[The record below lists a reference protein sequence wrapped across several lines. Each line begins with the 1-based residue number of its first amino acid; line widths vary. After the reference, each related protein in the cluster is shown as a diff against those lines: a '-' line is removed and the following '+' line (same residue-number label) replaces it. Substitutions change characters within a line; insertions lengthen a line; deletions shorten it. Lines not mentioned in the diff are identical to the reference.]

1 MAYIGGGVP
10 GDLEAWEKEY
20 GQYITQGLA
29 GLTHF
34 QRMAILMS
42 VGLVTAI
49 EISNRLS
56 INVIL
61 PDMQGNVA
69 ASSDTISWVLI
80 LYNLGFLCSIAL
92 TAWLT
97 RVFGARRHFL
107 LCIALYSAGAIGSFL
122 SPHNLTTLLIARVVM
137 GFGGGAFLVR
147 TVILA
152 GLMFPG
158 RSRLIAVTW
167 LYVELVIF
175 QVAYPIVMGAIDDA
189 FHWNTAFLLDFPFLI
204 LGVILILKFLP
215 GGRLV
220 RPKGNAGLDLWG
232 AGFLIS
238 ALILFQIAMSRGER
252 DLWFQSPLID
262 GCLAGAV
269 LFFVLFLWWDSRL
282 ENQDVVLHLRTMWRQ
297 IPLRAS
303 FSIIMI
309 LGAIMGAGLYVV
321 PQYLRHVQDYNAA
334 QTGAFI
340 SLYCGGL
347 GIGLPIALRL
357 LVPRWGGR
365 HTIALGMLLLIAT
378 CITFL
383 YIWTPDTPGIILGP
397 LLFLQGFSVAPV
409 LVGASNVATSTAA
422 LADLSEVDTTY
433 FFVRQ
438 LGNTL
443 GVTAA
448 TVIFDRR
455 MTFHSSRLLDKANRL
470 DPTVHSTLSQYAN
483 LIAHRGGPNSN
494 PALGA
499 LQLFQGQV
507 ITQSQLLSYIDVY
520 FCLGVLCVVGLIL
533 LAIARISRAEAALAR
548 FHFW

>member
-1 MAYIGGGVP
+1 MSYLGGTVP
-10 GDLEAWEKEY
+10 GGSEAWEKEY
-20 GQYITQGLA
+20 GQFVTQGLA
-29 GLTHF
+29 RLTQY
-34 QRMAILMS
+34 QRMTILMS
-42 VGLVTAI
+42 VGLITGI

-92 TAWLT
+92 TAWLS
-97 RVFGARRHFL
+97 RVFGTRRHFL
-107 LCIALYSAGAIGSFL
+107 LCILLYSVGAIGCFL
-122 SPHNLTTLLIARVVM
+122 SPHSLTTLLIARAVM

-158 RSRLIAVTW
+158 HSRLIAVTW
-167 LYVELVIF
+167 LYSELIVLQI
-175 QVAYPIVMGAIDDA
+175 AYPILMGAIDDA

-204 LGVILILKFLP
+204 LGAILIWKFLP
-215 GGRLV
+215 PGRLY

-238 ALILFQIAMSRGER
+238 GLILFQIAMSRGER
-252 DLWFQSPLID
+252 DLWFQSSLID
-262 GCLAGAV
+262 GCLAGAT
-269 LFFVLFLWWDSRL
+269 LFFVLFLWWDSRP
-282 ENQDVVLHLRTMWRQ
+282 ENPDAVLHLHTMWRQ
-297 IPLRAS
+297 VPLRAS
-303 FSIIMI
+303 FSIMMI

-334 QTGAFI
+334 QTGQFI

-347 GIGLPIALRL
+347 GVGLFFSLRFFI
-357 LVPRWGGR
+357 PRWGGR
-365 HTIALGMLLLIAT
+365 LSIVLGMLLLIGT
-378 CITFL
+378 CVTFL
-383 YIWTPDTPGIILGP
+383 YIWTPDTPGIVLGP
-397 LLFLQGFSVAPV
+397 LLLLQGFSVAPV

-448 TVIFDRR
+448 TVIFDHR
-455 MTFHSSRLLDKANRL
+455 MTFHSSRLVDTANRL
-470 DPTVHSTLSQYAN
+470 DPTVQSTLSQYAR
-483 LIAHRGGPNSN
+483 LIARNTGGASN
-494 PALGA
+494 PAQGA
-499 LQLFQGQV
+499 LQLLQGQ
-507 ITQSQLLSYIDVY
+507 ILIQSQLLSYIDIY
-520 FCLGVLCVVGLIL
+520 FCLAALCVFGIIL
-533 LAIARISRAEAALAR
+533 LAIARLAR
-548 FHFW
+548 VESRHRFHLW

>member
-1 MAYIGGGVP
+1 MSYIGGSVP
-10 GDLEAWEKEY
+10 RALEAWEKEY
-20 GQYITQGLA
+20 GQRITEDLA
-29 GLTHF
+29 RLTHY

-107 LCIALYSAGAIGSFL
+107 LCIGLYSMGAIGCFL
-122 SPHNLTTLLIARVVM
+122 SEHNLTTLLIARVVM

-167 LYVELVIF
+167 LYCELLIF
-175 QVAYPIVMGAIDDA
+175 QIAYPIVMGAIDDA
-189 FHWNTAFLLDFPFLI
+189 SHWNVAFLLDFPFLV
-204 LGVILILKFLP
+204 LGVILIWKFLP
-215 GGRLV
+215 RGRLF
-220 RPKGNAGLDLWG
+220 RPTGGAGIDLWG

-238 ALILFQIAMSRGER
+238 GLVLFQIAMSRGER
-252 DLWFQSPLID
+252 DLWFQSGLID
-262 GCLAGAV
+262 ACLVGAV
-269 LFFVLFLWWDSRL
+269 VFFVLFLWWDSRD
-282 ENQDVVLHLRTMWRQ
+282 ENPDAVLHLRAMWRQ
-297 IPLRAS
+297 VPLRAS

-334 QTGAFI
+334 QTGVFI

-347 GIGLPIALRL
+347 GIGLVLSLRV

-365 HTIALGMLLLIAT
+365 LTVALGMLLLVAT
-378 CITFL
+378 CFTFL
-383 YIWTPDTPGIILGP
+383 YIWTPTTPGIVLGP
-397 LLFLQGFSVAPV
+397 LLLLQGFSVAPV

-448 TVIFDRR
+448 TVIFDHR
-455 MTFHSSRLLDKANRL
+455 MTFHSSRLLDTANRL
-470 DPTVHSTLSQYAN
+470 DPTVHATLSQYAN
-483 LIAHRGGPNSN
+483 LIAHRGPANSS

-499 LQLFQGQV
+499 LQIFQGQV
-507 ITQSQLLSYIDVY
+507 VTQSQLLSYIDIY
-520 FCLGVLCVVGLIL
+520 FCLGVLCVVGLVL
-533 LAIARISRAEAALAR
+533 LAIARISRVEALSR
-548 FHFW
+548 FHLW

>member
-1 MAYIGGGVP
+1 MAYMGGGVP
-10 GDLEAWEKEY
+10 GNQEDWEKEY
-20 GQYITQGLA
+20 GQYVTQGLS
-29 GLTHF
+29 GLTHY

-61 PDMQGNVA
+61 PDLQGNVA
-69 ASSDTISWVLI
+69 ASSDTVSWVLI

-107 LCIALYSAGAIGSFL
+107 LCIGLYSLGAIGCFL
-122 SPHNLTTLLIARVVM
+122 SPHSLTTLLIARVVM

-167 LYVELVIF
+167 LYCELVIF
-175 QVAYPIVMGAIDDA
+175 QVAYPVLMGAIDDA
-189 FHWNTAFLLDFPFLI
+189 FHWNVAFLLDFPFLI
-204 LGVILILKFLP
+204 LGVILIWKFLP
-215 GGRLV
+215 GGRLT
-220 RPKGNAGLDLWG
+220 RPKGSAGLDLWG

-238 ALILFQIAMSRGER
+238 GLVLFQVAASRGER
-252 DLWFQSPLID
+252 DLWLQSPLIV

-269 LFFVLFLWWDSRL
+269 VFAFLFVWWDSRPGN
-282 ENQDVVLHLRTMWRQ
+282 EDVVLHLRTMWRQ
-297 IPLRAS
+297 VPLRTS

-321 PQYLRHVQDYNAA
+321 PQYLRHVQDYNAS
-334 QTGAFI
+334 QTGVFI

-347 GIGLPIALRL
+347 GIGLPIALRM

-365 HTIALGMLLLIAT
+365 NTVAVGMLLLIAT
-378 CITFL
+378 CFTFL
-383 YIWTPDTPGIILGP
+383 YIWTPDTPGILLGP
-397 LLFLQGFSVAPV
+397 LLFLQGLSVAPV

-448 TVIFDRR
+448 TVIFDHR
-455 MTFHSSRLLDKANRL
+455 MTFHSSRLLDKANAL
-470 DPTVHSTLSQYAN
+470 DPTVRSTLAQYAHV
-483 LIAHRGGPNSN
+483 IANRGGGRSN
-494 PALGA
+494 PTLGA

-507 ITQSQLLSYIDVY
+507 VTQSELLSYIDVY
-520 FCLGVLCVVGLIL
+520 FCLGAVCVVGLIL
-533 LAIARISRAEAALAR
+533 LAVARLRRAEASLR
-548 FHFW
+548 FHLW

>member
-1 MAYIGGGVP
+1 MTYLGANVPGGG
-10 GDLEAWEKEY
+10 EAWEKEY
-20 GQYITQGLA
+20 GQFISQGLA
-29 GLTHF
+29 RLSHF

-107 LCIALYSAGAIGSFL
+107 LCILLYSLGAIGCFL
-122 SPHNLTTLLIARVVM
+122 SPHSLTTLLIARAVM

-167 LYVELVIF
+167 LYAELLVF
-175 QVAYPIVMGAIDDA
+175 QIAYPILMGAIDDA
-189 FHWNTAFLLDFPFLI
+189 FHWNVAFLLDFPFLI
-204 LGVILILKFLP
+204 VGVILIWKFLP
-215 GGRLV
+215 PGRLT
-220 RPKGNAGLDLWG
+220 RPRGNAGIDLWG

-238 ALILFQIAMSRGER
+238 GLILFQIAMSRGER

-262 GCLAGAV
+262 GCLAGAI
-269 LFFVLFLWWDSRL
+269 LFFVLFLWWDSRP
-282 ENQDVVLHLRTMWRQ
+282 ENPDAVLHLHTMWRQ
-297 IPLRAS
+297 MPLRAS

-309 LGAIMGAGLYVV
+309 LGAIMGAGLYVI

-334 QTGAFI
+334 QTGQFI

-347 GIGLPIALRL
+347 GAGLVFSLRFFI
-357 LVPRWGGR
+357 PRWGGR
-365 HTIALGMLLLIAT
+365 LSIALGMLLLIAT

-383 YIWTPDTPGIILGP
+383 YIWTPDTPGIVLGP
-397 LLFLQGFSVAPV
+397 LLFLQGFSVGPV
-409 LVGASNVATSTAA
+409 LVGASNVATSQAA
-422 LADLSEVDTTY
+422 LADVSEVDTTY

-448 TVIFDRR
+448 TVIFDHR
-455 MTFHSSRLLDKANRL
+455 MTFHSSRLVDTANRL
-470 DPTVHSTLSQYAN
+470 DPTVQSTLSQYAR
-483 LIAHRGGPNSN
+483 LIARNGGGASN

-499 LQLFQGQV
+499 LQLLQGQ
-507 ITQSQLLSYIDVY
+507 ITTQSQLLSYIDIY
-520 FCLGVLCVVGLIL
+520 FCLAVLCGFGLVL
-533 LAIARISRAEAALAR
+533 LAIARLSRVQSLQR
-548 FHFW
+548 FHLW

>member
-1 MAYIGGGVP
+1 MAYMGGGVP
-10 GDLEAWEKEY
+10 GNQEDWEKEY
-20 GQYITQGLA
+20 GQYVTQGLS
-29 GLTHF
+29 GLTHY

-61 PDMQGNVA
+61 PDLQGNVA
-69 ASSDTISWVLI
+69 ASSDTVSWVLI

-107 LCIALYSAGAIGSFL
+107 LCIGLYSLGAIGCFL
-122 SPHNLTTLLIARVVM
+122 SPHSLTTLLVARVVM

-167 LYVELVIF
+167 LYCELVIF
-175 QVAYPIVMGAIDDA
+175 QVAYPVLMGAIDDA
-189 FHWNTAFLLDFPFLI
+189 FHWNVAFLLDFPFLI
-204 LGVILILKFLP
+204 LGVILIWKFLP
-215 GGRLV
+215 GGRLT
-220 RPKGNAGLDLWG
+220 RPKGSAGLDLWG

-238 ALILFQIAMSRGER
+238 GLVLFQVAASRGER
-252 DLWFQSPLID
+252 DLWLQSPLIV

-269 LFFVLFLWWDSRL
+269 VFAFLFVWWDSRPGN
-282 ENQDVVLHLRTMWRQ
+282 EDVVLHLRTMWRQ
-297 IPLRAS
+297 VPLRTS

-321 PQYLRHVQDYNAA
+321 PQYLRHVQDYNAS
-334 QTGAFI
+334 QTGVFI

-347 GIGLPIALRL
+347 GIGLPIALRM

-365 HTIALGMLLLIAT
+365 NTVAVGMLLLIAT
-378 CITFL
+378 CFTFL
-383 YIWTPDTPGIILGP
+383 YIWTPDTPGILLGP
-397 LLFLQGFSVAPV
+397 LLFLQGLSVAPV

-448 TVIFDRR
+448 TVIFDHR
-455 MTFHSSRLLDKANRL
+455 MTFHSSRLLDKANAL
-470 DPTVHSTLSQYAN
+470 DPTVRSTLAQYAHV
-483 LIAHRGGPNSN
+483 IASRGGGRSN
-494 PALGA
+494 PTLGA

-507 ITQSQLLSYIDVY
+507 VTQSELLSYIDVY
-520 FCLGVLCVVGLIL
+520 FCLGAVCVVGLIL
-533 LAIARISRAEAALAR
+533 LAVARLRRAEASLR
-548 FHFW
+548 FHLW

>member
-1 MAYIGGGVP
+1 MSYLGANVPGGG
-10 GDLEAWEKEY
+10 EAWEKEY
-20 GQYITQGLA
+20 GRFVTQGLA
-29 GLTHF
+29 QLTHF

-107 LCIALYSAGAIGSFL
+107 LCILLYSLGAVGCFL
-122 SPHNLTTLLIARVVM
+122 SPHSLTTLLIARAVM

-147 TVILA
+147 AVILA

-158 RSRLIAVTW
+158 RARLIAVSW
-167 LYVELVIF
+167 LYGELLIF
-175 QVAYPIVMGAIDDA
+175 QIAYPILMGAIDDA
-189 FHWNTAFLLDFPFLI
+189 FHWNVAFLLDFPFLI
-204 LGVILILKFLP
+204 LGVILIWKFLP
-215 GGRLV
+215 AGRLT
-220 RPKGNAGLDLWG
+220 RPAGNSGLDLWG

-238 ALILFQIAMSRGER
+238 GLILFQIAMSRGER

-269 LFFVLFLWWDSRL
+269 VFFALFLWWDSRPG
-282 ENQDVVLHLRTMWRQ
+282 NPDVVLHLRTMWRQ

-303 FSIIMI
+303 FSVIMI
-309 LGAIMGAGLYVV
+309 LGAILGAGLYVV

-334 QTGAFI
+334 QTGQFI

-347 GIGLPIALRL
+347 GIGLFLSLRV

-365 HTIALGMLLLIAT
+365 LTIALGMLLLIAT
-378 CITFL
+378 CVTFL
-383 YIWTPDTPGIILGP
+383 YIWTPDTPGIVLGP
-397 LLFLQGFSVAPV
+397 LLLLQGFSVAPV
-409 LVGASNVATSTAA
+409 LVGASNVATSAA
-422 LADLSEVDTTY
+422 AAADLSEVDTTY

-455 MTFHSSRLLDKANRL
+455 MTFHSSRLVGTANRL
-470 DPTVHSTLSQYAN
+470 DPTVQSRLSQYAH
-483 LIAHRGGPNSN
+483 LIARNGGGASN

-499 LQLFQGQV
+499 LQLLQGQILV
-507 ITQSQLLSYIDVY
+507 QSQLLSYIDIY
-520 FCLGVLCVVGLIL
+520 FCLAVLCGFGLL
-533 LAIARISRAEAALAR
+533 LLALAR
-548 FHFW
+548 RAKVESLLRFHLW

>member
-1 MAYIGGGVP
+1 
-10 GDLEAWEKEY
+10 
-20 GQYITQGLA
+20 
-29 GLTHF
+29 
-34 QRMAILMS
+34 MAILMS

-61 PDMQGNVA
+61 PDLQGNVA
-69 ASSDTISWVLI
+69 ASSDTVSWVLI

-107 LCIALYSAGAIGSFL
+107 LCIGLYSLGAIGCFL
-122 SPHNLTTLLIARVVM
+122 SPHSLATLLIARVVM

-167 LYVELVIF
+167 LYGELVIF
-175 QVAYPIVMGAIDDA
+175 QLAYPVLMGAIDDA
-189 FHWNTAFLLDFPFLI
+189 FHWNVAFLLDFPFLI
-204 LGVILILKFLP
+204 LGVILIWKFLP

-220 RPKGNAGLDLWG
+220 RPKGRAGLDLWG

-252 DLWFQSPLID
+252 DLWLQSPLID

-269 LFFVLFLWWDSRL
+269 VFAVLFVWWDSRE
-282 ENQDVVLHLRTMWRQ
+282 ENPDAVLHLRTMWRQ
-297 IPLRAS
+297 IPLRTS

-334 QTGAFI
+334 QTGVFI

-347 GIGLPIALRL
+347 GIGLPIALRI

-365 HTIALGMLLLIAT
+365 NTVAVGMLLLVAT
-378 CITFL
+378 CVTFL

-422 LADLSEVDTTY
+422 LADLS
-433 FFVRQ
+433 
-438 LGNTL
+438 
-443 GVTAA
+443 
-448 TVIFDRR
+448 
-455 MTFHSSRLLDKANRL
+455 
-470 DPTVHSTLSQYAN
+470 
-483 LIAHRGGPNSN
+483 
-494 PALGA
+494 
-499 LQLFQGQV
+499 
-507 ITQSQLLSYIDVY
+507 
-520 FCLGVLCVVGLIL
+520 
-533 LAIARISRAEAALAR
+533 
-548 FHFW
+548 

>member
-1 MAYIGGGVP
+1 MAYMGGGVP
-10 GDLEAWEKEY
+10 GNQEDWEKEY
-20 GQYITQGLA
+20 GQYVTQGLS
-29 GLTHF
+29 GLTHY

-61 PDMQGNVA
+61 PDLQGNVA
-69 ASSDTISWVLI
+69 ASSDTVSWVLI

-107 LCIALYSAGAIGSFL
+107 LCIGLYSLGAIGCFL
-122 SPHNLTTLLIARVVM
+122 SPHSLTTLLIARVVM

-167 LYVELVIF
+167 LYCELVIF
-175 QVAYPIVMGAIDDA
+175 QVAYPVLMGAIDDA
-189 FHWNTAFLLDFPFLI
+189 FHWNVAFLLDFPFLI
-204 LGVILILKFLP
+204 LGVILIWKFLP
-215 GGRLV
+215 GGRLT
-220 RPKGNAGLDLWG
+220 RPKGSAGLDLWG

-238 ALILFQIAMSRGER
+238 GLVLFQVAASRGER
-252 DLWFQSPLID
+252 DLWLQSPLIV

-269 LFFVLFLWWDSRL
+269 VFAFLFVWWDSRPGN
-282 ENQDVVLHLRTMWRQ
+282 EDVVLHLRTMWRQ
-297 IPLRAS
+297 VPLRTS

-334 QTGAFI
+334 QTGVFI

-347 GIGLPIALRL
+347 GIGLPIALRM

-365 HTIALGMLLLIAT
+365 NTVAVGMLLLIAT
-378 CITFL
+378 CFTFL
-383 YIWTPDTPGIILGP
+383 YIWTPDTPGILLGP
-397 LLFLQGFSVAPV
+397 LLFLQGLSVAPV

-448 TVIFDRR
+448 TVIFDHR
-455 MTFHSSRLLDKANRL
+455 MTFHSSRLLDKANAL
-470 DPTVHSTLSQYAN
+470 DPTVRSTLAQYAHV
-483 LIAHRGGPNSN
+483 IASRGGGRSN
-494 PALGA
+494 PTLGA

-507 ITQSQLLSYIDVY
+507 VTQSELLSYIDVY
-520 FCLGVLCVVGLIL
+520 FCLGAVCVVGLIL
-533 LAIARISRAEAALAR
+533 LAVARLRRAEASLR
-548 FHFW
+548 FHLW

>member
-1 MAYIGGGVP
+1 MAYMGGVVP
-10 GDLEAWEKEY
+10 GDLEEWEKEY
-20 GQYITQGLA
+20 GQYVTQGLA
-29 GLTHF
+29 RLTHY

-61 PDMQGNVA
+61 PDLQGNVA
-69 ASSDTISWVLI
+69 ASSDTVSWVLI

-107 LCIALYSAGAIGSFL
+107 LCIGLYSLGAIGCFL
-122 SPHNLTTLLIARVVM
+122 SPHSLATLLIARVVM

-167 LYVELVIF
+167 LYGELVIF
-175 QVAYPIVMGAIDDA
+175 QLAYPVLMGAIDDA
-189 FHWNTAFLLDFPFLI
+189 FHWNVAFLLDFPFLI
-204 LGVILILKFLP
+204 LGVILIWKFLP

-220 RPKGNAGLDLWG
+220 RPKGRAGLDLWG

-252 DLWFQSPLID
+252 DLWLQSPLID

-269 LFFVLFLWWDSRL
+269 VFAVLFVWWDSRE
-282 ENQDVVLHLRTMWRQ
+282 ENPDAVLNLRTMWRQ
-297 IPLRAS
+297 IPLRTS

-334 QTGAFI
+334 QTGVFI

-347 GIGLPIALRL
+347 GIGLPIALRI

-365 HTIALGMLLLIAT
+365 NTVAVGMLLLVAT
-378 CITFL
+378 CVTFL

-455 MTFHSSRLLDKANRL
+455 MTFHSSRLLDRANRL
-470 DPTVHSTLSQYAN
+470 DPTVHATLSQYAN
-483 LIAHRGGPNSN
+483 LIAHRAGANSN

-499 LQLFQGQV
+499 LQIFQGQV
-507 ITQSQLLSYIDVY
+507 VTQSQLLSYIDVY
-520 FCLGVLCVVGLIL
+520 FCLGVLCVFGLVL
-533 LAIARISRAEAALAR
+533 LAIARISRVEALAR
-548 FHFW
+548 FHLW